1 MYLTYRVR
9 VRNDGLLVSRNLRIH
24 QLQEVLV
31 YFLGIFP
38 QVYAL
43 ASPAGKTLLAEAR
56 DKAQELQDLI
66 LLQVSPVAAAQI
78 PIPEEL
84 IEMLQQLQREVD
96 LRSLAAV
103 NHLLDHLIGNMANL
117 VAIQADNVE
126 LDEYQAAAARIQG
139 EWFGEGRGFLR
150 LDSRRQWAETQRRFE
165 RPTERMKAD
174 LRLLRL
180 HRAQERIIAFNNWF
194 ARLQGIDPMQ
204 PISEELASP
213 PPSDAPAP
221 PSVGEI
227 EERTEALLAQLL
239 GLATA
244 LWPSPSDPDHA
255 RARTLLLSKL
265 LDKIQEPTR

>member
-1 MYLTYRVR
+1 MYLSYRVR
-9 VRNDGLLVSRNLRIH
+9 LRTDGLLVSRNLRLH

-31 YFLGIFP
+31 YFLGIFA
-38 QVYAL
+38 QVHAL
-43 ASPAGKTLLAEAR
+43 ASPAGKVLLTEAR

-66 LLQVSPVAAAQI
+66 LTQVGPVVHTQI

-84 IEMLQQLQREVD
+84 VEMLRLLQRQVD

-103 NHLLDHLIGNMANL
+103 NHLLDYLITNMANL
-117 VAIQADNVE
+117 VATQAENVE

-139 EWFGEGRGFLR
+139 EWFADGRGFLR

-165 RPTERMKAD
+165 RPTPRMKDD

-180 HRAQERIIAFNNWF
+180 HKAHERIIAFNNWF
-194 ARLQGIDPMQ
+194 ARLQGIDPTQ
-204 PISEELASP
+204 PIPEELTSP
-213 PPSDAPAP
+213 PDPNAPTP

-227 EERTEALLAQLL
+227 EERTEALLAQLI

-244 LWPSPSDPDHA
+244 LWPSPSDPNHA

-265 LDKIQEPTR
+265 MDKIQEASR